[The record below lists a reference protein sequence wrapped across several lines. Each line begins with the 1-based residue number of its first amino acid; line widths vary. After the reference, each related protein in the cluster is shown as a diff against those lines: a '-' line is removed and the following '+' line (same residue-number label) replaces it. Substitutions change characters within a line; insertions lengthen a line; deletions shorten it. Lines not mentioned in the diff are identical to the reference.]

1 MPCSS
6 RLDYTNWFP
15 NEPNDASGAEDE
27 VELRMGCDG
36 YACFTGRC
44 EYSNGR
50 QATTLPSD
58 AERSVA
64 AMPTG
69 NDNNGGVGVNGVT
82 GGVRQPF
89 LCQGRARN
97 GASGGGH

>member
-44 EYSNGR
+44 EYSNGL
-50 QATTLPSD
+50 QATTLLPD
-58 AERSVA
+58 ADRSVA
-64 AMPTG
+64 A
-69 NDNNGGVGVNGVT
+69 N
-82 GGVRQPF
+82 RE
-89 LCQGRARN
+89 
-97 GASGGGH
+97 